1 MRTQNHILFNT
12 FYVIDVK
19 LGLTTAPTTTADTA
33 ARHLA
38 GRAEATTTLGTE
50 SFWAVMKWSMSASS
64 TTTEKSGDSTEQ
76 WIAKQEPL
84 VINTQ
89 IPN

>member
-1 MRTQNHILFNT
+1 MFLDAKR
-12 FYVIDVK
+12 
-19 LGLTTAPTTTADTA
+19 GLTTAPTITADTA

-38 GRAEATTTLGTE
+38 GTAEATTTLGTE
-50 SFWAVMKWSMSASS
+50 SFWADMKWSTSASS

-76 WIAKQEPL
+76 WIVTQEPQ
-84 VINTQ
+84 VIHTQ